1 VSNEKYEVMD
11 DQDDICF
18 AELLVGGDDGLA
30 NIWGTYVK
38 TPSNKFCDYCR
49 GNKLFVGGYNRATN
63 SSTVED
69 HDCTPRRKIARDAAA
84 NHMNRA
90 ATRVYNRVK
99 LNSGNVNVG
108 DVVHIGIVPQDR
120 GKVDPTNLTGVVVN
134 INEYYGI
141 CQVAVKTGVLRPWYV
156 YDQKLHD
163 LEDAFKNW
171 RQMDLIAPRTASTD
185 QSLVGGHGIFQ
196 CSCKG
201 KCTTNICKCYKN
213 NRNCTSACH
222 HNSTCCQN
230 HDQREQSNHDGVVEK
245 KG

>member
-1 VSNEKYEVMD
+1 
-11 DQDDICF
+11 
-18 AELLVGGDDGLA
+18 
-30 NIWGTYVK
+30 
-38 TPSNKFCDYCR
+38 
-49 GNKLFVGGYNRATN
+49 
-63 SSTVED
+63 
-69 HDCTPRRKIARDAAA
+69 
-84 NHMNRA
+84 MNRA

-99 LNSGNVNVG
+99 SNSGNVNVG

-120 GKVDPTNLTGVVVN
+120 GKVDPTNLTGVVVK
-134 INEYYGI
+134 INEHYGI

-171 RQMDLIAPRTASTD
+171 RQMDLIALRTASTN

-201 KCTTNICKCYKN
+201 KCMTNICKCYKN
-213 NRNCTSACH
+213 NRICTSACH
-222 HNSTCCQN
+222 RNSTCCQN